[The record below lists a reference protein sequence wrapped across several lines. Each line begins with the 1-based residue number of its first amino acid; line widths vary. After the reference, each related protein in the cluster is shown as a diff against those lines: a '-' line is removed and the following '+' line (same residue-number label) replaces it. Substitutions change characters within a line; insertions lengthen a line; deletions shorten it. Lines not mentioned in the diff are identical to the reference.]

1 MVVSPPPTPR
11 SGSGRPNEL
20 AMRLRSNSGL
30 SLHTNEDAL
39 RRYTDYNS
47 DGSPRSPT
55 FGRVVWGSIDGV
67 AIKNEPSKPA
77 AGTPTLLTTA
87 GTSEQPLPIP
97 DFWSNDTFQSAL
109 ANPRICRRL
118 LRFAQSRGC
127 ETDVE
132 FLMRLQSYASSL
144 EHFIAEVATVPSP
157 TNLPF
162 PVAKSL
168 NSDMKHLNTAVLPGL
183 ESIFAESKFCVERR
197 VWKDLYPSF
206 VRHQLVSCAG
216 SAFTCEEGP
225 RPNGYPGLGD
235 AFCLMS
241 AQAADSSII
250 SASDGFLAVTG
261 YGRQEAVGRRY
272 DLLHGS
278 HTDKTALRRMR
289 EAVSRGQAF
298 CELMLNYRRDSWPF
312 WNLLYL
318 LPLTTTDG
326 TVRHYLG
333 GHINVSETIGSQ
345 DDIVRVLSHDP
356 ADLDQVE
363 DSRLMQDPSLGRR
376 LSTRDCKADR
386 RSSVRQR
393 SGSNATKGFFKQFK
407 KAPTSH
413 VYKQAPDS
421 PTLSSASTLNLTVLP
436 TSEDL
441 YSRYIVLQHA
451 RSSRAPSP
459 GSDKE
464 KSWRLD
470 IAFASQDALAILG
483 IDQTVQAV
491 TRQDIFTVLAEH
503 AQSPSVTKSFRNTVR
518 ERVLRDGRQ
527 AVLDIGKHRPN
538 HRRKQSLVGG
548 LTGRP
553 KDETREAPREKKHSR
568 PGSRSGFASFV
579 GVETPKADG
588 VMSYWTPLKDGAG
601 VVDWI
606 VVMLTPS

>member
-1 MVVSPPPTPR
+1 
-11 SGSGRPNEL
+11 
-20 AMRLRSNSGL
+20 MRLRSNSSL
-30 SLHTNEDAL
+30 SLHINEDAL

-144 EHFIAEVATVPSP
+144 EQFIAEVATVPSP

-356 ADLDQVE
+356 ADLDQVK

-376 LSTRDCKADR
+376 LSTQDCKADR

-413 VYKQAPDS
+413 RISIRATS
-421 PTLSSASTLNLTVLP
+421 FCSMRGLP
-436 TSEDL
+436 EP
-441 YSRYIVLQHA
+441 R
-451 RSSRAPSP
+451 RP
-459 GSDKE
+459 
-464 KSWRLD
+464 
-470 IAFASQDALAILG
+470 DALAFLG

-527 AVLDIGKHRPN
+527 AVLDIAKHRSN

-553 KDETREAPREKKHSR
+553 KDETREAAREKKHSR

-588 VMSYWTPLKDGAG
+588 VMSCWTPLKDGAG